1 MLNEGVWLVARN
13 PCASGLDLTRR
24 IFKVSPFRLHFDSE
38 QESEMKSMGFVLAIV
53 AVLGVVP
60 TPALAYPGGTAIS
73 SGSNPV
79 RSAAGRL
86 NLATE
91 STATDVL
98 SAPADHDLIL
108 TDISF
113 GLPMRSGYTH
123 YSGYAEIQGSDGVLY
138 GVYTLTSGRVE
149 VYGTPVGSLQ
159 FSGSTG
165 VRIPAGVSISVNW
178 VFTFYNYSPDEFLFT
193 YTLAGYLAEP

>member
-1 MLNEGVWLVARN
+1 
-13 PCASGLDLTRR
+13 
-24 IFKVSPFRLHFDSE
+24 
-38 QESEMKSMGFVLAIV
+38 MKSIGFVLV
-53 AVLGVVP
+53 VVSMLGVVP
-60 TPALAYPGGTAIS
+60 RPALAYPGGTAIS

-91 STATDVL
+91 TTATDVL

-108 TDISF
+108 TDISL
-113 GLPMRSGYTH
+113 GVPMSSASTS
-123 YSGYAEIQGSDGVLY
+123 YSGYAEIQGSDGVKY

-149 VYGTPVGSLQ
+149 IYGTPVGSVQ
-159 FSGSTG
+159 FAGRTG
-165 VRIPAGVSISVNW
+165 LRIPAGVSISVNW
-178 VFTFYNYSPDEFLFT
+178 VFTFNSHSVSNYLFT